1 MLSRIGLERLCL
13 VLVAVMTA
21 EVGYLWR
28 AYTTPVQR
36 QVVVLEPV
44 PEVTPA
50 PGPSIALG
58 PTAPAIV
65 PPQARPEPPSAPRP
79 RRGDHAGRP
88 EAATVPWPDALND
101 CARSNDPLCGLPT
114 R

>member
-36 QVVVLEPV
+36 QVVVMEPV
-44 PEVTPA
+44 AGAAPEQAPLIALAPEPHGVAPQAMPA
-50 PGPSIALG
+50 PPAAALPRRRERAG
-58 PTAPAIV
+58 RTEEA
-65 PPQARPEPPSAPRP
+65 APRP
-79 RRGDHAGRP
+79 G
-88 EAATVPWPDALND
+88 ALED
-101 CARSNDPLCGLPT
+101 CAHSNDPL
-114 R
+114 